1 MIWSKIN
8 IQILID
14 SNIFRKLHDEMQK
27 KKILKCELACA
38 EMKEKNW
45 MDKKIKKMK
54 IIEENKLSADEKK
67 LHRL

>member
-1 MIWSKIN
+1 MIAIYSENYTTKC
-8 IQILID
+8 
-14 SNIFRKLHDEMQK
+14 K
-27 KKILKCELACA
+27 KKTILKCELACA